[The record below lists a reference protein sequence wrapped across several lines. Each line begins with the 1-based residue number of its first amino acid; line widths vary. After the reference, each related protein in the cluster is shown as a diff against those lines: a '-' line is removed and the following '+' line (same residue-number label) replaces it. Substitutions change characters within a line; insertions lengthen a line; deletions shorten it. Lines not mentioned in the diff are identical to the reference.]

1 MGEVK
6 RSVAQRGVEQVGV
19 TLERA
24 LKRLGIFRRVRE
36 RMALEVWREV
46 VGAPAAR
53 NTRPVLVR
61 RGELL
66 VSVSS
71 STWAQELSLMRNQ
84 LLAKLN
90 ARLGDEVIHGIRFAV
105 DPTLAACQ
113 PPGRD
118 MARGDPGGKG
128 GATESEASGAGQPVL
143 PEWQEEGLAIGS
155 ALGGEAGGRWLRV
168 RALAARRRQELEARG
183 WKRCSLCGLLAD
195 PREGGGGCDDDPVET
210 VLFVCG
216 ACLRGGAGRRVREA
230 VRALRSCPWMS
241 QEELAGKLP
250 ELRAMEIRVAR
261 AAAAE
266 LMRTD
271 LHQQAARLLAG
282 GSQEDWTAWRTRAQ
296 ELVLLAT
303 GLPLARIRE
312 EDMKRALGDL
322 FPIWL
327 ASRGAPGQKISG
339 G

>member
-1 MGEVK
+1 MKG
-6 RSVAQRGVEQVGV
+6 SVARRGAEHVGV

-24 LKRLGIFRRVRE
+24 LKRLGLFRGVRE

-84 LLAKLN
+84 LLARLN
-90 ARLGDEVIHGIRFAV
+90 ARLGGEVIHSIRFAV
-105 DPTLAACQ
+105 DPTLAACHPAGPEPQ
-113 PPGRD
+113 
-118 MARGDPGGKG
+118 AERGEA
-128 GATESEASGAGQPVL
+128 GAEGSAAAQAVPA
-143 PEWQEEGLAIGS
+143 EWQEEGLAIGT
-155 ALGGEAGGRWLRV
+155 ALGGEAAGRWVRV

-195 PREGGGGCDDDPVET
+195 PRESGGEGSGDPLGSAV
-210 VLFVCG
+210 FVCG
-216 ACLRGGAGRRVREA
+216 TCLRGGAGRRVREA
-230 VRALRSCPWMS
+230 MRALLSCPWMS
-241 QEELAGKLP
+241 EEELTGQLP
-250 ELRAMEIRVAR
+250 ELRAVEIRVAR

-266 LMRTD
+266 SMRAD
-271 LHQQAARLLAG
+271 LREQAARLLAG
-282 GSQEDWTAWRTRAQ
+282 GNQADWTAWRTRAQ

-303 GLPLARIRE
+303 GLPLARIGE
-312 EDMKRALGDL
+312 GDMKRALGDL
-322 FPIWL
+322 FPLWV
-327 ASRGAPGQKISG
+327 ATRRPPGQKISG